1 MSLSDSLLNAV
12 TGSNIPTHK
21 VSVGNLAEIIN
32 QTFLQNAERYEIDKV
47 ERAIRGKIFGYTD
60 IESPDGKFHLHVSF
74 FMRGLT
80 KHRTVWV
87 KNYETE
93 DIWEWSGFSLSPLK
107 RAMQYHLNAVRLR

>member
-60 IESPDGKFHLHVSF
+60 IESLDGKFHLMSAS
-74 FMRGLT
+74 LC
-80 KHRTVWV
+80 
-87 KNYETE
+87 E
-93 DIWEWSGFSLSPLK
+93 D
-107 RAMQYHLNAVRLR
+107 

>member
-12 TGSNIPTHK
+12 TGSNISTHK

-32 QTFLQNAERYEIDKV
+32 QTFLQNAERCEIDKV

-93 DIWEWSGFSLSPLK
+93 DIWEWSGGVSQSLCKPS
-107 RAMQYHLNAVRLR
+107 N

>member
-12 TGSNIPTHK
+12 TGSNISTHK
-21 VSVGNLAEIIN
+21 VSVGNLAEIIIRPFYK
-32 QTFLQNAERYEIDKV
+32 TPSAMRSI

-107 RAMQYHLNAVRLR
+107 RAMQYHLNAARLR